1 MSAIAIQSRGGLS
14 GMHRRRRGAGSGYS
28 VSMQFLPPLLL
39 RWLALGL
46 LVWGC
51 GRALPATAQGFAW
64 DVQGLPTTS
73 LGQQVQ
79 VLREYGARWTV
90 QEAQERFA
98 ELNPP
103 PLRAE
108 VLSFGIG
115 APPVW
120 LRLPL
125 HNAEPDALRMHLLM
139 GTTWMDRADIYLLR
153 GHKVHQQFHLGDE
166 SAVAYGVVP
175 GFGFGW
181 ALDLPPQHSTL
192 LVRVQS
198 LDPLVLPLHLLDAG
212 GLAEQRDTVQYGYEL
227 MFGALFAL
235 MLYNLAL
242 FAVARNHLHARYALY
257 IASMLLMCVAYTGKG
272 LAQWWPQSPG
282 FQRYV
287 ILCTMV
293 LFNMAG
299 IHFAVHFLRLYR
311 LFPLLGRW
319 LRGAMLATV
328 GATLGLVLLDLHLA
342 AVWWAFGVFLVCT
355 LLLFFMGVWALWTR
369 QPYGRLFFLAVT
381 TSMAGAMST
390 WLAVVGFIPYFP
402 ATFHAME
409 AGFLVD
415 AVLLAYALGLRVIA
429 ERSEYA
435 RLRRL

>member
-1 MSAIAIQSRGGLS
+1 MPL
-14 GMHRRRRGAGSGYS
+14 
-28 VSMQFLPPLLL
+28 FPLPLL
-39 RWLALGL
+39 RWLLLAL
-46 LVWGC
+46 LVWG
-51 GRALPATAQGFAW
+51 GARALPVAAQGFAW
-64 DVQGLPTTS
+64 DAQALPTAS
-73 LGQQVQ
+73 LGQHVQ
-79 VLREYGARWTV
+79 MLREYGARWTLE
-90 QEAQERFA
+90 EAQQRFA
-98 ELNPP
+98 QANPPP
-103 PLRAE
+103 PLRE

-125 HNAEPDALRMHLLM
+125 HNTERESLRMHLLL
-139 GTTWMDRADIYLLR
+139 GTIWLDRADIYLLR
-153 GHKVHQQFHLGDE
+153 GDQLLQQFHLGDE
-166 SAVAYGVVP
+166 SAYAYGVVP

-181 ALDLPPQHSTL
+181 AVDLPPQHSTL

-257 IASMLLMCVAYTGKG
+257 IASMLLMCIAYTGKG
-272 LAQWWPQSPG
+272 LAQWWPQCPG

-299 IHFAVHFLRLYR
+299 LHFAAHFLRLHQI
-311 LFPLLGRW
+311 FPVLGRW
-319 LRGAMLATV
+319 LGHAKLATMLAT
-328 GATLGLVLLDLHLA
+328 LVLVAMDRHLA

-355 LLLFFMGVWALWTR
+355 LLLFALGVWALWAR
-369 QPYGRLFFLAVT
+369 QPYGRLFFFAVT
-381 TSMAGAMST
+381 ASMAGAMST
-390 WLAVVGFIPYFP
+390 WMAVVGLIPFYG
-402 ATFHAME
+402 ASFHAME

-415 AVLLAYALGLRVIA
+415 AALLAYALGQRVIA
-429 ERSEYA
+429 ERTDPT
-435 RLRRL
+435 RRRRA